1 MKIRG
6 YQQKKDYFVYE
17 IFYINL
23 MVTMKHKSRAETQNI
38 KKRKQKNLIKKKN
51 FQTKMINRNRNTN
64 RKKNGDVDKS
74 ENKRQ
79 KDSTKSSFIYN
90 HRKGK

>member
-1 MKIRG
+1 
-6 YQQKKDYFVYE
+6 
-17 IFYINL
+17 
-23 MVTMKHKSRAETQNI
+23 
-38 KKRKQKNLIKKKN
+38 
-51 FQTKMINRNRNTN
+51 MINRNRNTN

-90 HRKGK
+90 HPKGK